1 MEKMRLNRFLSLA
14 GIDSRRKADEII
26 AQGNVHVNGS
36 VVKEAGKT
44 VDPDNDVVKIGNKRM
59 IIKKFEYLIINKPR
73 GFISSRKLDSGRGT
87 IYDIIPKNMRHL
99 KPVGRL
105 DINTEGLIIMTNDG
119 LLINRLTHPKQ
130 RIERV
135 YSMLINKRLSYSETQ
150 RLKRGIRYE
159 NIPYKFSDV
168 FFTRITPHGFLHI
181 AKLKEG
187 KNREIRNAMKA
198 LGKRIIWLKRISF
211 GPIQLGELKP
221 GKFKFLKK
229 QELEL
234 LKKLNENKN

>member
-26 AQGNVHVNGS
+26 AQGRVYVNGS
-36 VVKEAGKT
+36 IVKEAGT
-44 VDPDNDVVKIGNKRM
+44 IIDPNTDVVKIGNKRM
-59 IIKKFEYLIINKPR
+59 TAKKFEYLIINKPR
-73 GFISSRKLDSGRGT
+73 GIISSRKLDSGRGT
-87 IYDIIPKNMRHL
+87 IYDIIPKNMKHL

-119 LLINRLTHPKQ
+119 TLINRLSHPKG

-135 YSMLINKRLSYSETQ
+135 YSMLINKRLSYNEIQ

-159 NIPYKFSDV
+159 NISYRFSDV
-168 FFTRITPHGFLHI
+168 FFTRITPHGFLYI

-211 GPIQLGELKP
+211 GPIKLGELKP
-221 GKFKFLKK
+221 GQFRFLTK
-229 QELEL
+229 QELDL
-234 LKKLNENKN
+234 LNKLN

>member
-26 AQGNVHVNGS
+26 AQGRVYVNGS
-36 VVKEAGKT
+36 IVKETGT
-44 VDPDNDVVKIGNKRM
+44 IIDPNTDIVKIGNKRM
-59 IIKKFEYLIINKPR
+59 TAKKFEYLIINKPR
-73 GFISSRKLDSGRGT
+73 GIISSRKLDSGRGT
-87 IYDIIPKNMRHL
+87 IYDIIPKNMKHL

-119 LLINRLTHPKQ
+119 TLINRLSHPKG

-135 YSMLINKRLSYSETQ
+135 YSMLINKRLSYNEIQ

-159 NIPYKFSDV
+159 NISYRFSDV
-168 FFTRITPHGFLHI
+168 FFTRITPHGFLYI

-211 GPIQLGELKP
+211 GPIKLGELKP
-221 GKFKFLKK
+221 GQFRFLTK
-229 QELEL
+229 QELDL
-234 LKKLNENKN
+234 LNKLN